1 MPTLRSDILI
11 AHRWLWRALK
21 KGEWLWLMLAIVIAA
36 SSVTLVK
43 QLSET
48 VQQSMLRQAAN
59 ALGADLVLR
68 STRPVENHWRA
79 QAEKLGLQTSQT
91 TTLVTMALTQ
101 DAQQEA
107 HFQLVQLKAVENNF
121 PLRGTLQHSDALPF

>member
-48 VQQSMLRQAAN
+48 VQQSMLRQAA
-59 ALGADLVLR
+59 
-68 STRPVENHWRA
+68 
-79 QAEKLGLQTSQT
+79 
-91 TTLVTMALTQ
+91 
-101 DAQQEA
+101 
-107 HFQLVQLKAVENNF
+107 
-121 PLRGTLQHSDALPF
+121 